1 MHAPSYRPRLDTRVL
16 RAAGL
21 GLLLL
26 VSGCDWRTPVALK
39 DAPGVLDLTDFGA
52 DLDGWRCSPADQ
64 GRLPDLRLDSLS
76 PDTMLVIESRGG
88 TPSRWRRKVRW
99 DAESHPVLTWTWS
112 PGRTVDSAAFP
123 RRRSPSAVMALD
135 VTLAS
140 AFGFPKTVRYVWSA
154 RKDRGATWVDRDNL
168 HPKVV
173 VLRDARDPSDSVL
186 TERVD
191 VWKDFERLWGFR
203 PRHQALA
210 LVVSA
215 QDPAS
220 SAILNARF
228 GQVLAHPIQQET
240 P

>member
-1 MHAPSYRPRLDTRVL
+1 MHAPSYRPRLDPRVL

-64 GRLPDLRLDSLS
+64 GRLPPLRLDSL
-76 PDTMLVIESRGG
+76 PHDTMLVVEARDGV
-88 TPSRWRRKVRW
+88 PSRWRRKVRW

-112 PGRTVDSAAFP
+112 PGRVVDSTGYV

-140 AFGFPKTVRYVWSA
+140 TFGFPKTVRYVWSA
-154 RKDRGATWVDRDNL
+154 RKDRGAVWADRDNF

-173 VLRDARDPSDSVL
+173 VLRDARDPSDSVVA
-186 TERVD
+186 ERVD
-191 VWKDFERLWGFR
+191 VWADFERLWGFR

-215 QDPAS
+215 RDPDAGAS
-220 SAILNARF
+220 IQARF
-228 GQVLAHPIQQET
+228 GHVFAHPIPET